1 MIVSGKRVAQLLT
14 ATLLTLAIL
23 LSALPRGSV
32 YAATLTSRSL
42 TLQAGATDGGSK
54 PSGVVKH
61 LFTFNIVSSSSLG
74 SIKFLYCT
82 TAGGTCTTPPGLSTT
97 SATLGSQTGPATSF
111 TLNNSTNGAPYLT
124 RSANTVT
131 TGTPSTFRLDSVTNP
146 NNTNC
151 FGGTTPQSNN
161 CPFYVR
167 ITTYASTDTTG
178 GVTDDGTVAAST
190 ATQITLTGTM
200 PESLIFCTGG
210 TISNTSGIPDC
221 STATSGAIT
230 FNQLFSPA
238 DTATATSQMAASTNA
253 DSGYAIT
260 VNGTTLTSGSNT
272 VTAMTTN
279 ASGDAAVRGTS
290 QFGLNL
296 RANTSAVASSFP
308 GSSADIFPANNGS
321 NYKAE
326 ALTGYTS
333 IDHFRFVTG
342 ESVADSTTDPSDIET
357 YTVSYI
363 VNVNGAQAVGTYTTT
378 LTYIC
383 TATF

>member
-14 ATLLTLAIL
+14 ATLLTLATVLIN
-23 LSALPRGSV
+23 LSGGKV
-32 YAATLTSRSL
+32 YAAELTSRSL

-61 LFTFNIVSSSSLG
+61 LFTFNIASSSSLG

-82 TAGGTCTTPPGLSTT
+82 TAGGTCTTPAGLLTT
-97 SATLGSQTGPATSF
+97 SATLGAQTGPATSF

-151 FGGTTPQSNN
+151 FSGTTPQSNN

-167 ITTYASTDTTG
+167 ITTYASIDTTG
-178 GVTDDGTVAAST
+178 GVTDSGTVAAST

-210 TISNTSGIPDC
+210 TISTTSGVPDC
-221 STATSGAIT
+221 STATSGAIA

-253 DSGYAIT
+253 DTGYAIT
-260 VNGTTLTSGSNT
+260 VNGVTLTSGSNT

-279 ASGDAAVRGTS
+279 GSGDLGVRGTS
-290 QFGLNL
+290 QFGMNL
-296 RANTSAVASSFP
+296 KANTVTTSTPAVGTEVS
-308 GSSADIFPANNGS
+308 PANNGS
-321 NYKAE
+321 NFKAE
-326 ALTGYTS
+326 ALTGYAS
-333 IDHFRFVTG
+333 VDHFRFVSG